1 MYLLYFIPK
10 NWVSF
15 ITGWVVRLKCPS
27 FLQTYINWAFV
38 RVFSINM
45 SEALHT
51 DPSDYASIEDLFT
64 RAIIKKSRIIKGPY
78 ASSADGQLVISK
90 PVEKGE
96 QALQAK
102 GLTYNIQDLIYGRG
116 QQIKEGFHPS
126 WYTTVYLAPH
136 NYHRVHAPFT
146 GKLLSIRYVP
156 GELWP
161 VNTKAVNLIPNL
173 FVRNERLIF
182 DFELAEGAKAWV
194 VMVGALNVGRMTTRF
209 KPDFV
214 TNSLTRQLDGGRA
227 RPAEMSFRGEKAMVN
242 IGDELGIFM
251 LGSTTVVVLDAKA
264 RELLK
269 PTASTGPRSILMG
282 ESLSV

>member
-1 MYLLYFIPK
+1 M
-10 NWVSF
+10 
-15 ITGWVVRLKCPS
+15 T
-27 FLQTYINWAFV
+27 
-38 RVFSINM
+38 
-45 SEALHT
+45 EALRV
-51 DPSDYASIEDLFT
+51 DPSEYASLEDLFT
-64 RAIIKKSRIIKGPY
+64 RAIRKNSRNITGPY
-78 ASSADGQLVISK
+78 VSSADGQLVISK
-90 PVEKGE
+90 PVERGE
-96 QALQAK
+96 EALQAK

-116 QQIKEGFHPS
+116 QHIKEGFNPS

-146 GKLLSIRYVP
+146 GKLRTIRYVP

-161 VNTKAVNLIPNL
+161 VNTRAVNLIPKL

-194 VMVGALNVGRMTTRF
+194 VMVGALNVGRMTTPF

-214 TNSLTRQLDGGRA
+214 TNSLTRQLGGGRA
-227 RPAEMSFRGEKAMVN
+227 RPAEMPLAGDRAVN

-251 LGSTTVVVLDAKA
+251 LGSTTIVVLDAKA

-269 PTASTGPRSILMG
+269 PTASAGPRSILMG